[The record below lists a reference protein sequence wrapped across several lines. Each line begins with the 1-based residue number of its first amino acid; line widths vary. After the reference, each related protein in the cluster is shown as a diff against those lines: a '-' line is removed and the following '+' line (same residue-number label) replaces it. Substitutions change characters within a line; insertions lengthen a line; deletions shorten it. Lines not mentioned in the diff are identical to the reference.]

1 MEETINLRDL
11 FQVLRKRLWLIALI
25 AIIAATISAVISF
38 FVLTPVYQTSTQ
50 ILVNQAKSEQQLY
63 NAGAVQTNVQLIST
77 YNDIIKSP
85 AILDTVIEKL
95 KLDGSAKS
103 LSGQIQVTSA
113 ENSQV
118 ALITV
123 QDTNAKRATEIAN
136 TTASVFQQ
144 KVPKIMN
151 MNIDNVSI
159 LSKADLAASKSPVKP
174 QPVLNIA
181 IALVVGLMVGIG
193 LSFLLEYLD
202 NTIKT
207 EQDIENILELPVM
220 GVITNIKDVPKA
232 TNVQRPDI
240 KARVPQRGETFGS

>member
-1 MEETINLRDL
+1 MEETISLRDL

-38 FVLTPVYQTSTQ
+38 FILTPVYQTSTQ

-113 ENSQV
+113 QNSQV

-174 QPVLNIA
+174 QPILNIA

-202 NTIKT
+202 NTLKT

-232 TNVQRPDI
+232 TNVQHPDI